1 MMFLNN
7 TEIYPVQYDLIIRY
21 IHVNKIINLGTAYF
35 DILHV
40 LIDEIENNE
49 TFCGMCSR
57 IDKSLL
63 DFNIY

>member
-1 MMFLNN
+1 MMFL
-7 TEIYPVQYDLIIRY
+7 YPVQYNLIIRY
-21 IHVNKIINLGTAYF
+21 IYVNKVINLGTAYF

-49 TFCGMCSR
+49 TFCGMCCR

>member
-1 MMFLNN
+1 MMFFS
-7 TEIYPVQYDLIIRY
+7 EIYPVQYDLIIRY

-40 LIDEIENNE
+40 LIDEIEKNE